1 MRVINRDNPLYEVFN
16 NVLGESY
23 LSWDISYY
31 RIEEKGVD
39 PDTVFEVELIE
50 RSSEQ
55 KKVQLKAEGKG
66 VLDAFFSSMLELYS
80 VEYQSLKTINFADFK
95 VTTNIDSKES
105 FAGSDSEVQVEL
117 TIENSYHK
125 HFTFIEK
132 GRSML
137 NASVLVT
144 LSAIEFFVNSE
155 KTYLVSY
162 KAMEESKKRNRQ
174 DLVDQY
180 RNILIQL
187 VENTSYSE
195 TIENSKKDN
204 LSDANV

>member
-1 MRVINRDNPLYEVFN
+1 M
-16 NVLGESY
+16 
-23 LSWDISYY
+23 
-31 RIEEKGVD
+31 
-39 PDTVFEVELIE
+39 
-50 RSSEQ
+50 
-55 KKVQLKAEGKG
+55 
-66 VLDAFFSSMLELYS
+66 
-80 VEYQSLKTINFADFK
+80 EYQSLKTINFAVFK